1 MLVSLIDFRSYFTV
15 THTITTCTISLELA
29 RLLSLSSEQ
38 TKKIYYGAM
47 MHDLGKIGIP
57 IEILEYP
64 GQLTQEQMIIMRS
77 HVLKTR
83 ELLEEKIDQEILE
96 IACRHH
102 EKLNG
107 SGYPHSLWENQLTQE
122 QRIVAISDI
131 VSALC
136 GKRSYKTSFSKEK
149 TCEILNL
156 IEGKIWKEAVAV
168 LEKYNTIISDLLN
181 RKQELIEAKW
191 LYLVFRYS
199 KTGIVNL
206 KID

>member
-57 IEILEYP
+57 I
-64 GQLTQEQMIIMRS
+64 
-77 HVLKTR
+77 
-83 ELLEEKIDQEILE
+83 EILE

-149 TCEILNL
+149 TCEILNQMAQAGEIDSMTVAQVIDNYDL
-156 IEGKIWKEAVAV
+156 IEGKIWKEAAAV
-168 LEKYNTIISDLLN
+168 LEKYNTIIVTYSDLLN

>member
-83 ELLEEKIDQEILE
+83 ELLEE
-96 IACRHH
+96 
-102 EKLNG
+102 
-107 SGYPHSLWENQLTQE
+107 WENQLTQE

-149 TCEILNL
+149 TCEILNQMAQAGEIDSMIVAQVIDNYDL
-156 IEGKIWKEAVAV
+156 IEGKIWKEAAAV
-168 LEKYNTIISDLLN
+168 LEKYNTIIVTYSDLLN

>member
-1 MLVSLIDFRSYFTV
+1 M
-15 THTITTCTISLELA
+15 
-29 RLLSLSSEQ
+29 
-38 TKKIYYGAM
+38 
-47 MHDLGKIGIP
+47 
-57 IEILEYP
+57 
-64 GQLTQEQMIIMRS
+64 
-77 HVLKTR
+77 
-83 ELLEEKIDQEILE
+83 
-96 IACRHH
+96 
-102 EKLNG
+102 
-107 SGYPHSLWENQLTQE
+107 TQE

-149 TCEILNL
+149 TCEILNQMAQAGEIDSMIVAQVIDNYDL

>member
-38 TKKIYYGAM
+38 TK
-47 MHDLGKIGIP
+47 
-57 IEILEYP
+57 
-64 GQLTQEQMIIMRS
+64 
-77 HVLKTR
+77 
-83 ELLEEKIDQEILE
+83 
-96 IACRHH
+96 
-102 EKLNG
+102 
-107 SGYPHSLWENQLTQE
+107 
-122 QRIVAISDI
+122 
-131 VSALC
+131 
-136 GKRSYKTSFSKEK
+136 SKEK
-149 TCEILNL
+149 TCEILNQMAQAGEIDSMIVAQVIDNYDL
-156 IEGKIWKEAVAV
+156 IEGKIWKEAAAV
-168 LEKYNTIISDLLN
+168 LEKYNTIIVTYSDLLN

>member
-64 GQLTQEQMIIMRS
+64 GQLTQEQ
-77 HVLKTR
+77 
-83 ELLEEKIDQEILE
+83 
-96 IACRHH
+96 
-102 EKLNG
+102 
-107 SGYPHSLWENQLTQE
+107 
-122 QRIVAISDI
+122 RIVAISDI

-149 TCEILNL
+149 TCEILNQMAQAGEIDSMIVAQVIDNYDL

-168 LEKYNTIISDLLN
+168 LEKYNTIIVTYSDLLN